1 MKIFKYLFVVFFIFV
16 TGLFIYFTPY
26 FFINSIFKSVN
37 DNKNFMI
44 YVNEELIEYNI
55 FLRYQREIF
64 SDINMDSLMPEQLQK
79 KQVMEDSIKYGV
91 DLLIEEENLRYLFKS
106 IQDGKTEAD
115 TQVKYSFDYYDT
127 NTFILNILID
137 GNKQQLVFKRKNI
150 IMWELQDIIF
160 ETDINIFND

>member
-1 MKIFKYLFVVFFIFV
+1 MKIFKYSFVVFFIFV

-37 DNKNFMI
+37 ENKNFMS

-115 TQVKYSFDYYDT
+115 KQVKYSFDYYDT
-127 NTFILNILID
+127 NTFILNIMID
-137 GNKQQLVFKRKNI
+137 ENKQQLVFQRKNI

>member
-37 DNKNFMI
+37 ENKNFMSH
-44 YVNEELIEYNI
+44 VNEELIEYNI

-91 DLLIEEENLRYLFKS
+91 DILIEEENLRYLFKS

-115 TQVKYSFDYYDT
+115 KQVKYSFDYYDT
-127 NTFILNILID
+127 NTFILNIMID
-137 GNKQQLVFKRKNI
+137 ENKQQLVFQRKNI

>member
-1 MKIFKYLFVVFFIFV
+1 M
-16 TGLFIYFTPY
+16 
-26 FFINSIFKSVN
+26 S
-37 DNKNFMI
+37 

-115 TQVKYSFDYYDT
+115 KQVKYSFDYYDT
-127 NTFILNILID
+127 NTFILNIMID
-137 GNKQQLVFKRKNI
+137 ENKQQLVFQRKNI